1 MAELIFISEKNRAR
15 YLKIITPVGNLLG
28 RIGVHPH
35 ILSITGLILSIF
47 AGFVY
52 GIGSFFWGAWVVV
65 LAGICDTLDGQ
76 LARETGKDSNF
87 GAFFDS
93 TLDRYSD
100 MFILMGLAW
109 HFAGGPVLM
118 EGKNPENSPWAVLFI
133 VMAMAGSYMVSYTRA
148 RADGLG
154 VECKIGLMQ
163 RPERITLL
171 VIGSLLGAIPV
182 MGPLMMKCA
191 LLILALTSNFT
202 AIHRIYYVR
211 NHIVKENKERYGK
224 VVERYRNPFP
234 TVDIIIE
241 VDGGIVLIQR
251 KNPPYGWA
259 LPGGFVDYGESLE
272 TAAIREA
279 KEETSLNV
287 ELISQFGA
295 YSDPDRDP
303 RQHNISVVFQARATG
318 QPQAADDAKEIGIF
332 DRDSLP
338 NDLAFDHGKILQ
350 DYFDRCSSKR

>member
-1 MAELIFISEKNRAR
+1 VTELVFISEKNRAR
-15 YLKIITPVGNLLG
+15 YLKIITPIGNFLG

-35 ILSITGLILSIF
+35 ILSISGLTLSIL

-76 LARETGKDSNF
+76 LARETGKDSSF

-109 HFAGGPVLM
+109 HFAGGPVFI
-118 EGKNPENSPWAVLFI
+118 EGKNPGNSPWAVIFI

-148 RADGLG
+148 RAEGLG
-154 VECKIGLMQ
+154 VECQIGMMQ

-171 VIGSLLGAIPV
+171 VIGSLLGSIP
-182 MGPLMMKCA
+182 MIGPLMMKCA
-191 LLILALTSNFT
+191 LLILAITSNFT

-211 NHIVKENKERYGK
+211 NHISSENKEGSGK
-224 VVERYRNPFP
+224 VVEKYRNPFP
-234 TVDIIIE
+234 TVDVIIE
-241 VDGGIVLIQR
+241 MDGGVVLIRR

-259 LPGGFVDYGESLE
+259 LPGESLE

-295 YSDPDRDP
+295 YSDPNRDP
-303 RQHNISVVFQARATG
+303 RQHNISFVFKAKATG

-338 NDLAFDHGKILQ
+338 DDLAFDHGKILQ
-350 DYFDRCSSKR
+350 DYFDR

>member
-1 MAELIFISEKNRAR
+1 MDELVFISEKNRAR

-28 RIGVHPH
+28 RLGVHPP
-35 ILSITGLILSIF
+35 ILSIAGLTLSVL

-52 GIGSFFWGAWVVV
+52 GMGSFFWGAWVVV

-109 HFAGGPVLM
+109 HFSGGPVFI
-118 EGKNPENSPWAVLFI
+118 EGKNTENSPWAVIFI
-133 VMAMAGSYMVSYTRA
+133 VMVMAGSYMVSYTRA
-148 RADGLG
+148 RAEGLG

-171 VIGSLLGAIPV
+171 IIGSLLGSIP
-182 MGPLMMKCA
+182 MIGPLIMKCA
-191 LLILALTSNFT
+191 LLILAITSNFT
-202 AIHRIYYVR
+202 ALHRIYHVR
-211 NHIVKENKERYGK
+211 NQISSESKEERGK
-224 VVERYRNPFP
+224 TVEKYRNPFP

-241 VDGGIVLIQR
+241 MDGGIVLIRR

-295 YSDPDRDP
+295 YSDPNRDP
-303 RQHNISVVFQARATG
+303 RQHNISVVFKAKATG
-318 QPQAADDAKEIGIF
+318 QPKAADDAKEIGVF

-338 NDLAFDHGKILQ
+338 DDLAFDHGKILQ
-350 DYFDRCSSKR
+350 DYFDRCSPKS